1 MATTGTSIQSN
12 GAFTQFQS
20 SDIIN
25 SIDSTTGTVWSGNA
39 PRLAEVY
46 TSSVQNSAN
55 SGQYYVHVYQT
66 ASTETTAAVQFDIAY
81 ADEVGSGS
89 LYYNALVTGKSPS
102 STIYG
107 QYQNI
112 ALGDDTDPFI
122 FGDYT
127 GSYFYALSIERARY
141 KESLALGT
149 MALSLSGSNDDV
161 GTTLTLTD
169 NSSISSGN
177 VYGNAGRVYQVV
189 SGSEGT
195 VYTGLNANGYTPASG
210 SYGLFLPDVGL
221 VLLNAAALDGSDQGF
236 ATDGG
241 INLGTVRGS
250 NNNDANMGRLFIA
263 MSASIFTGN
272 TFRLNSQETLASDYY
287 FVRAQNSEFNYS
299 SNPSFVSGST
309 GALLWSTMQNNPQT
323 YITTVGLYN
332 YANELCAVAKLSR
345 PLIKDFTKELL
356 VRVKLDY

>member
-1 MATTGTSIQSN
+1 MAN
-12 GAFTQFQS
+12 GAFTQFQP

-25 SIDSTTGTVWSGNA
+25 NVDSITGTVWSGNA
-39 PRLAEVY
+39 PRLVAVQS
-46 TSSVQNSAN
+46 SSVQNASN
-55 SGQYYVHVYQT
+55 SGQYYLHVYQT
-66 ASTETTAAVQFDIAY
+66 ASTDTSAAVQFDIAY
-81 ADEVGSGS
+81 ADEEGSGS
-89 LYYNALVTGKSPS
+89 LLYNSLVDGKSPS

-122 FGDYT
+122 FGNYT
-127 GSYFYALSIERARY
+127 GSYFYALSLERARY

-149 MALSLSGSNDDV
+149 MALSLRKA
-161 GTTLTLTD
+161 GTTNEVRLTD
-169 NSSISSGN
+169 NSRISGGD
-177 VYGNAGRVYQVV
+177 VFGNAGRVYQIV

-195 VYTGLNANGYTPASG
+195 VFTGVNDNGFTSNSG

-221 VLLNAAALDGSDQGF
+221 ILLNGAALDGPVAGQGI
-236 ATDGG
+236 A
-241 INLGTVRGS
+241 LGTGRNLNTNDT
-250 NNNDANMGRLFIA
+250 NNTKLFGAI
-263 MSASIFTGN
+263 SASIGIVN
-272 TFRLNSQETLASDYY
+272 TFRLNSQETLASDFY

-309 GALLWSTMQNNPQT
+309 GALLWDVMQNNPQT
-323 YITTVGLYN
+323 FITTVGLYN
-332 YANELCAVAKLSR
+332 DSNELCAVAKLSR

>member
-1 MATTGTSIQSN
+1 MAN

-25 SIDSTTGTVWSGNA
+25 SIDSTTGTLWSNNA
-39 PRLAEVY
+39 PRLTEIY
-46 TSSVQNSAN
+46 TSSVQNAAN
-55 SGQYYVHVYQT
+55 SGQYYVHCYQT
-66 ASTETTAAVQFDIAY
+66 ASTDTTAAVQFDIAY
-81 ADEVGSGS
+81 ADEGGSGS
-89 LYYNALVTGKSPS
+89 LAYNTQVLAKTPS

-149 MALSLSGSNDDV
+149 MALSLSGSGVAD
-161 GTTLTLTD
+161 LTLTD
-169 NSSISSGN
+169 NSSISSGD

-189 SGSEGT
+189 SGSEGV
-195 VYTGLNANGYTPASG
+195 VYTGTNANGYTAASG

-221 VLLNAAALDGSDQGF
+221 ILLNAAALDGDQPF

-241 INLGTVRGS
+241 IDLGTVRGT

-263 MSASIFTGN
+263 MSASIFTGD
-272 TFRLNSQETLASDYY
+272 TFRLNSQETLASDFY

-309 GALLWSTMQNNPQT
+309 GQLLWSQMQNNPQT

-332 YANELCAVAKLSR
+332 YSNELCAVAKLSR
-345 PLIKDFTKELL
+345 PLAKDFTKELL

>member
-1 MATTGTSIQSN
+1 MAN
-12 GAFTQFQS
+12 GAFTIFNPG
-20 SDIIN
+20 DIIN
-25 SIDSTTGTVWSGNA
+25 SIDSTTGTLWSGNQ
-39 PRLAEVY
+39 PRLTETY
-46 TSSVQNSAN
+46 TSSVQNSSN

-66 ASTETTAAVQFDIAY
+66 SSTDSTAAVQFDIAY

-89 LYYNALVTGKSPS
+89 LDYNSLVVGKSPS

-112 ALGDDTDPFI
+112 ALGDDTESFV
-122 FGDYT
+122 FGNLSS
-127 GSYFYALSIERARY
+127 SYFYALSVERARY

-149 MALSLSGSNDDV
+149 MALTLK
-161 GTTLTLTD
+161 GTGQVTLTD
-169 NSSISSGN
+169 NSSISTGN
-177 VYGNAGRVYQVV
+177 VYGNAGRVYQLV

-195 VYTGLNANGYTPASG
+195 VYTGTNSNGYTQASG

-221 VLLNAAALDGSDQGF
+221 ILLNGVALDG
-236 ATDGG
+236 ANTTAVDGG
-241 INLGTVRGS
+241 IALGTVRGS
-250 NNNDANMGRLFIA
+250 NTNNANMSKLYAAISS
-263 MSASIFTGN
+263 SAVVSGEG
-272 TFRLNSQETLASDYY
+272 FRLNSQETLASDFY
-287 FVRAQNSEFNYS
+287 FVRAQNSQFNYS

-309 GALLWSTMQNNPQT
+309 GQLLWPTMQNNPQT

-332 YANELCAVAKLSR
+332 ESNELCAVAKLSR

>member
-1 MATTGTSIQSN
+1 MAN

-25 SIDSTTGTVWSGNA
+25 SIDSTTGTLWSNNA
-39 PRLAEVY
+39 PRLTEIY
-46 TSSVQNSAN
+46 TSSVQNAAN
-55 SGQYYVHVYQT
+55 SGQYYVHCYQT
-66 ASTETTAAVQFDIAY
+66 ASTDTTAAVQFDIAY
-81 ADEVGSGS
+81 ADEVVSVS
-89 LYYNALVTGKSPS
+89 LWYNALVNGKSPS

-122 FGDYT
+122 FGNFT
-127 GSYFYALSIERARY
+127 GSYLYALSIERARY

-149 MALSLSGSNDDV
+149 MALSLSGSGVAD
-161 GTTLTLTD
+161 LTLTD
-169 NSSISSGN
+169 NSSISSGD

-195 VYTGLNANGYTPASG
+195 VYTGVNANGYSAASG

-221 VLLNAAALDGSDQGF
+221 ILLNGPALDGPTAG
-236 ATDGG
+236 GG
-241 INLGTVRGS
+241 INLGTGRSS
-250 NNNDANMGRLFIA
+250 NVNDANMSKLFA
-263 MSASIFTGN
+263 AFSGSIFAN
-272 TFRLNSQETLASDYY
+272 SDTFRLNSQETLASDFY

-309 GALLWSTMQNNPQT
+309 GQLLWSQMQNNPQT

-332 YANELCAVAKLSR
+332 YSNELCAVAKLSR
-345 PLIKDFTKELL
+345 PLVKDFTKELL

>member
-1 MATTGTSIQSN
+1 MASTGTSITTN

-46 TSSVQNSAN
+46 TSSVQNAAN

-66 ASTETTAAVQFDIAY
+66 SSTDTTAAVQFDIAY
-81 ADEVGSGS
+81 ADDVGSGS
-89 LYYNALVTGKSPS
+89 LLYNALVPGKSPS

-112 ALGDDTDPFI
+112 ALGDDTEQFV

-149 MALSLSGSNDDV
+149 MLLSLSGS
-161 GTTLTLTD
+161 GMERLHLTD
-169 NSSISSGN
+169 NSNISTGN
-177 VYGNAGRVYQVV
+177 IYGNAGRVYQVV

-195 VYTGLNANGYTPASG
+195 VYTGVKSSGYSDASG

-221 VLLNAAALDGSDQGF
+221 ILLNGAALDGDNGI

-241 INLGTVRGS
+241 IDLGTGRSS
-250 NNNDANMGRLFIA
+250 NTNDANMGKLF
-263 MSASIFTGN
+263 SVLSGSVYVQSN
-272 TFRLNSQETLASDYY
+272 TFRLNSQETIASDFY

>member
-1 MATTGTSIQSN
+1 MAN
-12 GAFTQFQS
+12 GAFTEFQS

-25 SIDSTTGTVWSGNA
+25 SIDSTTGTLWSNNA
-39 PRLAEVY
+39 PRLTDIF
-46 TSSVQNSAN
+46 TSSVQNAAN
-55 SGQYYVHVYQT
+55 SGQYYLHCYQT
-66 ASTETTAAVQFDIAY
+66 ASTETSAAVQFDIAY
-81 ADEVGSGS
+81 ADKVGSGS
-89 LYYNALVTGKSPS
+89 LLYNALVTSKSPS

-112 ALGDDTDPFI
+112 ALGDDTEPFI

-149 MALSLSGSNDDV
+149 MALSLSGS
-161 GTTLTLTD
+161 GIESLTLTD
-169 NSSISSGN
+169 NSKISSGN

-195 VYTGLNANGYTPASG
+195 VYTGVKSSGYSAESG

-221 VLLNAAALDGSDQGF
+221 ILLNGAALDGPTAGGGLAL
-236 ATDGG
+236 ATGRSSNVNDK
-241 INLGTVRGS
+241 NMSKLFTAFSGS
-250 NNNDANMGRLFIA
+250 IVDDSNY
-263 MSASIFTGN
+263 
-272 TFRLNSQETLASDYY
+272 FRLNSQETLASDFY
-287 FVRAQNSEFNYS
+287 FVRAQNSDFNYS

-309 GALLWSTMQNNPQT
+309 GQLLWPTMQNNPQT

-332 YANELCAVAKLSR
+332 GGNELCAVAKLSR